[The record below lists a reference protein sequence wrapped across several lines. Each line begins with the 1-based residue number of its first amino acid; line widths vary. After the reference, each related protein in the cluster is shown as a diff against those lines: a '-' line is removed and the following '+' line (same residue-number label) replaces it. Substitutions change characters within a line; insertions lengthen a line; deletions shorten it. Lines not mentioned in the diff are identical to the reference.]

1 MADAFLIPARTILNG
16 RRARRRIAAVITHF
30 LLNFFSPTAMS
41 SEALLIID
49 DRRSDGLR
57 ASLGTDWRVMTD
69 AVMGGVSNGRVDPDV
84 VAGRPCLRL
93 TGEVSLENS
102 GGFVQASLDLDPSG
116 PLDAGGYRGIEL
128 DVYGN
133 DESYNLHL
141 RTADTRIVWQSYRA
155 GFHAGPQWQTVR
167 LAFANFQP
175 YRIDQPLDLKTLRR
189 LGLVA
194 IGREMRADLC
204 VARIGLYR

>member
-1 MADAFLIPARTILNG
+1 MASDT
-16 RRARRRIAAVITHF
+16 
-30 LLNFFSPTAMS
+30 
-41 SEALLIID
+41 LLIID
-49 DRRSDGLR
+49 DFLHGGLR
-57 ASLGTDWRVMTD
+57 AAIGTDWRVMTD
-69 AVMGGVSNGRVDPDV
+69 TVMGGVSDGRIEPASF
-84 VAGRPCLRL
+84 AGRSCLRL
-93 TGEVSLENS
+93 SGKVSLENN
-102 GGFVQASLDLDPSG
+102 GGFVQASLDLGTSG
-116 PLDAGGYRGIEL
+116 ALDASGYRGIEL

-167 LAFANFQP
+167 LPFANFQP
-175 YRIDQPLDLKTLRR
+175 YRISQPLDLKTLRR

-204 VARIGLYR
+204 VSRIGLYR